1 MQKAHSRVLLY
12 WVPVVTYCGFIF
24 FLSSKPSPESIPQ
37 FFGVDKL
44 LHIGAYGL
52 LGILFYRAYG
62 VTSAGKNVTLLIIFS
77 ILSAGLYGISDEIH
91 QSFNP
96 SRNPS
101 IPDVIADFL
110 GASLGVWFYHYI
122 AIRFPVLS
130 ANHRLT
136 R

>member
-1 MQKAHSRVLLY
+1 MQKTLSRVLLY
-12 WVPVVTYCGFIF
+12 GFPVGAYCSFIF
-24 FLSSKPSPESIPQ
+24 FLSSRPSPESIPQ

-52 LGILFYRAYG
+52 LGILFFRAYG
-62 VTSAGKNVTLLIIFS
+62 ITSAGKSTTLLIIFS

-96 SRNPS
+96 ARNPS
-101 IPDVIADFL
+101 IADVIADFL
-110 GASLGVWFYHYI
+110 GAGLGVWFYHYI
-122 AIRFPVLS
+122 ALRFPALS